1 MPNIELPAVAGVL
14 EAYIQ
19 LFEVFDA
26 IHQCC
31 EKYASR
37 IVIQNSGRQYYR
49 PIEYLHGVE
58 KLSFLKAASA
68 LTMRHK

>member
-19 LFEVFDA
+19 PFEVFGA

-49 PIEYLHGVE
+49 PIEYTV
-58 KLSFLKAASA
+58 
-68 LTMRHK
+68 